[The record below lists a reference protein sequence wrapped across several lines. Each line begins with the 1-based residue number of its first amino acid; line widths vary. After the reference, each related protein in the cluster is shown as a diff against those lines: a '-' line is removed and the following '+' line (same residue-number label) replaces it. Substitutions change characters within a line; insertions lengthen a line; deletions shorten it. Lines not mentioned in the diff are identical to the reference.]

1 MLLILGWTLVAVVI
15 LYYLFTL
22 RDNRGLNI
30 LFELKRFYFVPGIG
44 VAFGDATNVN
54 ESQI

>member
-1 MLLILGWTLVAVVI
+1 VAVFNT
-15 LYYLFTL
+15 YNSFAL